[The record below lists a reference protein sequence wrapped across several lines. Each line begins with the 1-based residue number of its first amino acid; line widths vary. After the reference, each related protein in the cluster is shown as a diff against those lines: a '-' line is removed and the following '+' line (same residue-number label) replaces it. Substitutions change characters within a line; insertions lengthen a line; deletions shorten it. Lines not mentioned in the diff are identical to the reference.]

1 MTTVISACIFLKFIK
16 IGQFF
21 CSHFNTKDGRRKPTF
36 LAYYALLFKKGKNVT
51 ATPKKRCVQCTE
63 KRLCQKWFVKFHA
76 ADFLLDDIHSQ
87 ADQLKLITTETLIE
101 NSVIPLG
108 R

>member
-1 MTTVISACIFLKFIK
+1 M
-16 IGQFF
+16 
-21 CSHFNTKDGRRKPTF
+21 CSHFNVEDGRKKATF